1 MKNRKR
7 IILALFY
14 VSLVALV
21 YFTSSTL
28 SKYVTSNN
36 TSGDFTIGEK
46 LYFDYTRGDLY
57 RGDQLIV
64 GVPIEENKF
73 DADGNLISS
82 KKRVETMNVA
92 PGDTLKFHFFVS
104 NINEDMTEY
113 NGIDGEF
120 HVSATAI
127 LSMPVYQADYQLDC
141 TITYREVPEDGVL
154 GTFTDLAGDKNMD
167 LLKYDGTSATKM
179 KYEFQVYVVLD
190 DQIQATSNDD
200 YVGATLSIY
209 LFVDAANK

>member
-64 GVPIEENKF
+64 GVPIEENKY
-73 DADGNLISS
+73 DEDGNLISS